1 MEVVQATIGASFT
14 LWLLGMLPP
23 IGLLSLE
30 GWWLSAV
37 LISGLL
43 QVLGRWGTT
52 PWKVP
57 LVASSKNCLFE
68 RRLQQPKAPERNR
81 FTLLSFHA
89 LISSASHGLN
99 PARNPGSSAWEMLL
113 FYPTQRGVGRGRKDR
128 RTRSKINAHG
138 HQNSPYMTGLFMRE
152 IKQSKWCEAFMWHLH
167 APHTWYMFNWCLL
180 LLLLL

>member
-1 MEVVQATIGASFT
+1 MP
-14 LWLLGMLPP
+14 PP

-57 LVASSKNCLFE
+57 RVVSSKSCLFK
-68 RRLQQPKAPERNR
+68 RRLQQPKAPGRNH
-81 FTLLSFHA
+81 FTSLSFHA

-113 FYPTQRGVGRGRKDR
+113 FYPTQRSGKGKKGSE
-128 RTRSKINAHG
+128 SKKQNKCAW
-138 HQNSPYMTGLFMRE
+138 HQNSPYMTRLFMRE
-152 IKQSKWCEAFMWHLH
+152 IKQSKWCEAFTWHLH
-167 APHTWYMFNWCLL
+167 APHTWYMFN
-180 LLLLL
+180 